1 MRTAIVR
8 GRPQRPLPP
17 VGHSILEGLG
27 VYGLRSIEDA
37 VLAGLVTGDPVL
49 LVGSHGSAKTLLAQ
63 RVAEALGLRFWAYD
77 AAKANFEDLI
87 GFPIPDSLKEDV
99 VRYARTALSILDKEF
114 VLVDEI
120 SRASHSMQSKWLEII
135 RARKVM
141 GMKLDSLRV
150 VFAAMNPA
158 GDYAGAVPLDR
169 ALAGRFAWILPMPE
183 FCQME
188 IDDRRR
194 IMALLGA
201 EDAPSLGRASTA
213 PDVGLLGFLE
223 RATARFDVLRVEI
236 GELLMDYALQF
247 TTALQGARIKVDG
260 RRASMLLRN
269 AAAFLAVRETRLNG
283 SLPRDIEGL
292 RSHLWDA
299 MRLSMPYTATG
310 EVVNDGAVF
319 AAHGMAVKSIGT
331 GAARR
336 AADAVLRVVAP
347 MDPLKAVE
355 AYACVAVDLGPS
367 EHAALVTRIEDAIK
381 ARRSAA
387 DLTRHVIALKQLLLL
402 YQSGHVRAPADVVR
416 RVFLLFRETIRL
428 DVFPGNEALL
438 QDWVQNPGEALAFR
452 LAAQAS
458 IQSFT
463 RTIAGGVFRPSKSE
477 RMPEALVA
485 VREEL
490 RRVDAGE

>member
-1 MRTAIVR
+1 M
-8 GRPQRPLPP
+8 G
-17 VGHSILEGLG
+17 G
-27 VYGLRSIEDA
+27 IEDA

-49 LVGSHGSAKTLLAQ
+49 LVGSHGSAKTLLAE

-87 GFPIPDSLKEDV
+87 GFPVPDSLKEDV

-120 SRASHSMQSKWLEII
+120 SRASVSMQSKWLEII

-141 GMKLDSLRV
+141 GMKLDSLRI

-169 ALAGRFAWILPMPE
+169 ALAGRFAWVLPIPE

-194 IMALLGA
+194 IMALLGP
-201 EDAPSLGRASTA
+201 EDAPRLGRATSSA
-213 PDVGLLGFLE
+213 RNVGLPSFLE
-223 RATARFDVLRVEI
+223 RATVRFDVLRGDI

-247 TTALQGARIKVDG
+247 TTALQGARVKVDG
-260 RRASMLLRN
+260 RRASMLFRN
-269 AAAFLAVRETRLNG
+269 AAAFLAVRETRFNS
-283 SLPRDIEGL
+283 SLPRDIESL

-299 MRLSMPYTATG
+299 MRFSMPYVATG
-310 EVVNDGAVF
+310 EGVNEGTVM
-319 AAHGMAVKSIGT
+319 AAHGMAVKALGT

-347 MDPLKAVE
+347 MDPMRAVD
-355 AYACVAVDLGPS
+355 AYSGVAVDLGPS

-381 ARRSAA
+381 AKRSIA
-387 DLTRHVIALKQLLLL
+387 DLTRHVVALRRLVLL
-402 YQSGHVRAPADVVR
+402 YQSGNVRAPADVVR
-416 RVFLLFRETIRL
+416 RVFLLFRETIQV
-428 DVFPGNEALL
+428 DSFPGSEALL
-438 QDWVQNPGEALAFR
+438 QDCVQNPGEALAFR

-458 IQSFT
+458 TPSFT
-463 RTIAGGVFRPSKSE
+463 RTSAGSLLRPSKAE

-485 VREEL
+485 VREEF
-490 RRVDAGE
+490 RRIEADE